1 MARKSDVLTNPFH
14 LALLGLAGLFVL
26 TSLAYLASGS
36 ALDPARGGSAG
47 ASREAALWLD
57 RHGPRLLAVELIL
70 MLPAAAFLVAFD
82 RRTGRSRRP
91 RRPRR

>member
-1 MARKSDVLTNPFH
+1 MARKSDVLANPFH
-14 LALLGLAGLFVL
+14 LALLGLGGLFLL

-36 ALDPARGGSAG
+36 VLEPARAETAG

-57 RHGPRLLAVELIL
+57 RHGPGLLAVELIL
-70 MLPAAAFLVAFD
+70 MLPAAALLVAFD
-82 RRTGRSRRP
+82 RRNGRPRRP